1 MRQCCFQDLT
11 WACMS
16 ETISQRVS
24 QPIRFIIALT
34 LTGVLS
40 GLGGMLLALLLH
52 AIQHLAYGYS
62 LDHVISEE
70 SFLQGVSAADP
81 VRRFVA
87 LLVGGVVAGLG
98 WYTLYRYGRRLVSI
112 PSALQAEKP
121 DMPVKE
127 TIIHSLLQI
136 VTVALGSPLGR
147 EVAPR
152 ELGALAANHLSRA
165 LRMTPDDTRLL
176 IACGAGG
183 GLAAVYNVPLGS
195 TLFVIEVLLARVQ
208 IKTSLA
214 ALLTC
219 SLAALVARTGLG
231 DEYQYHLTLP
241 LNVSND
247 LTVWALLS
255 GPIFGVA
262 AYGFVRL
269 TRHARQQSPRNA
281 HIIITNLLNFILLGL
296 LVTILPQLAGNGKGP
311 AELSFTSQLPVMLAL
326 LLLGAKVLVQ
336 WSSLRAGAQ
345 GGLLTPG
352 LANGALLAVALG
364 GVWSWFFPHNQPG
377 AYAVIGAAAF
387 LATSMKMP
395 VTSLVLIMELTHI
408 NNDFFIPMA
417 LCIAGAV
424 STNLLIERVT
434 SSS

>member
-1 MRQCCFQDLT
+1 
-11 WACMS
+11 MS
-16 ETISQRVS
+16 ETISQR
-24 QPIRFIIALT
+24 IRFVIALT
-34 LTGVLS
+34 LTGVLA

-62 LDHVISEE
+62 LDHIISEE
-70 SFLQGVSAADP
+70 SFLQGVSAAEP
-81 VRRFVA
+81 TRRFMA
-87 LLVGGVVAGLG
+87 LLIGGVVAGLG
-98 WYTLYRYGRRLVSI
+98 WYALYRYGRRLVSI
-112 PSALQAEKP
+112 TAALQAEKP

-127 TIIHSLLQI
+127 TIIHALLQI

-183 GLAAVYNVPLGS
+183 GLAAVYNVPLGGA
-195 TLFVIEVLLARVQ
+195 LFVVEVLLARVQ
-208 IKTSLA
+208 VKTSLA

-219 SLAALVARTGLG
+219 SLAALVARVGLG
-231 DEYQYHLTLP
+231 DEYQYHLNLP
-241 LNVSND
+241 LSVSGD
-247 LTVWALLS
+247 LTVWALLT
-255 GPIFGVA
+255 GPVFGVA
-262 AYGFVRL
+262 AWLFVRL
-269 TRHARQQSPRNA
+269 TRHARQHSPRNA
-281 HIIITNLLNFILLGL
+281 RLIITNLLNFTLLGL
-296 LVTILPQLAGNGKGP
+296 LVIILPQLAGNGKGP
-311 AELSFTSQLPVMLAL
+311 AELSFTSQLPVLLAL
-326 LLLGAKVLVQ
+326 LLLGCKVLVQ

-364 GVWSWFFPHNQPG
+364 GIWSWFFPHNQPG

-387 LATSMKMP
+387 LATSMRMP
-395 VTSLVLIMELTHI
+395 VTSLVLIMEFTRI

-424 STNLLIERVT
+424 STNLLIEKVT
-434 SSS
+434 SPS